1 RRSAA
6 RRPQS
11 GAPAMRRS
19 GGRAGCRGLHRARM
33 GPGRSGSTSRA
44 GVGMVAVAGG
54 RRRWR
59 GGCVAGRSLR
69 AFGRIEYFTPNH
81 TEGSDMRELLAVKEC
96 EFPSASMRYDAR
108 IISEPDLNWF
118 DPAYPALAAEP
129 VTEGGRQAAWFV
141 RCGSHD

>member
-1 RRSAA
+1 
-6 RRPQS
+6 
-11 GAPAMRRS
+11 
-19 GGRAGCRGLHRARM
+19 
-33 GPGRSGSTSRA
+33 
-44 GVGMVAVAGG
+44 
-54 RRRWR
+54 
-59 GGCVAGRSLR
+59 
-69 AFGRIEYFTPNH
+69 GRIEYFTPNH

-141 RCGSHD
+141 RCGSHDGVLRRYRRGGLAARVSDDRYIWAGLGQVRSLNEFDVLRSLYEAGLPVPRPFAAAYWRHGL